1 MAKKRCKLFYGRD
14 GQQDAV
20 WRNLLQVVKKSLYLP
35 NYFFAVY
42 FKVRVIGSQFT
53 GGAGEGMWWLRTD
66 VKEFFRGKDP
76 IGTSS
81 VIYI

>member
-42 FKVRVIGSQFT
+42 FKVRDIGSQFT
-53 GGAGEGMWWLRTD
+53 GGTGGD
-66 VKEFFRGKDP
+66 VVVKDGCKRIFSGQRP
-76 IGTSS
+76 DRDL
-81 VIYI
+81 